1 MADFDSSI
9 FRTIKLCQKFQKI
22 ISSKNQQ
29 LKHMKNAWKSKIDYG
44 HIHEKGDSVLPIL
57 GVWGLVLDANS
68 FLAMSVRQWKC
79 FEALN
84 RPANVISVFKFFMKI
99 LQLCSEFMSSFSC
112 LLE

>member
-29 LKHMKNAWKSKIDYG
+29 LKHMNNAWKSKIDYG

-57 GVWGLVLDANS
+57 GVWGLENGCNRL
-68 FLAMSVRQWKC
+68 LAMSGRQWKC
-79 FEALN
+79 LEALN
-84 RPANVISVFKFFMKI
+84 HPATKISVFKFW
-99 LQLCSEFMSSFSC
+99 
-112 LLE
+112 